1 MLYDTVAFKERFEEL
16 VEQKMGEKDR
26 PVRFIHVECD
36 CGWGKKVENESW
48 VSRATLRQ
56 ECVSHIDEHN
66 DGNYVIPKDPSIVIT
81 LYTDE
86 MIDDVD
92 ITVN

>member
-16 VEQKMGEKDR
+16 VEEKMHEKDR

-36 CGWGKKVENESW
+36 CGWDKRVKNDSW

-66 DGNYVIPKDPSIVIT
+66 GEIGTAPDFDIT
-81 LYTDE
+81 LYTDK

-92 ITVN
+92 ITVK